1 MWTPLR
7 LLTSIL
13 IAIETAVAVFY
24 LIVFNQPGRSDAIA
38 NIVSDGVT
46 AIVLGLWLI
55 FVLPALVLSIR
66 DKHPKLALAF
76 ALAAIPAAAVS
87 FMLA

>member
-1 MWTPLR
+1 MSFPLR

-38 NIVSDGVT
+38 NIVTDGVT

-55 FVLPALVLSIR
+55 FVLPATIMVVRNTRLELAMI
-66 DKHPKLALAF
+66 LALGAVAAF
-76 ALAAIPAAAVS
+76 AASLVV
-87 FMLA
+87 L